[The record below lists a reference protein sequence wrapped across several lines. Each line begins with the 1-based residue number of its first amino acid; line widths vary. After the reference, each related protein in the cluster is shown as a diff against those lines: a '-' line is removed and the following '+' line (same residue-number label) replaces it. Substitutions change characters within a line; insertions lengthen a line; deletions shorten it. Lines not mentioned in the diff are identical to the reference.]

1 MKPKRISRFY
11 PYRTGLSV
19 LGASGAAAGAGVG
32 GPVEGEAG
40 STAAVGIIM
49 TASDELDFFIPLP
62 RDLNWTQ
69 DVGIRIRYGTASA
82 TGADTHTWIAL
93 YDVIAEDSAM
103 AVGTT
108 ALDTT
113 IAVDTDNGTADAWQ
127 HSPRGIINGNTFTS
141 SNVTNQ
147 DFLALNIE
155 LDATDASEEINL
167 YGVMLDYMPKP
178 GLGGPSSFDA
188 AVDQEDV

>member
-1 MKPKRISRFY
+1 MKPKRCSVFI

-40 STAAVGIIM
+40 ATAAVGIIM
-49 TASDELDFFIPLP
+49 TAGDELDFFIPLP

-69 DVGIRIRYGTASA
+69 EVGVRVRYGTASA
-82 TGADTHTWIAL
+82 TDSDTHTWIGKFG
-93 YDVIAEDSAM
+93 VIAEDAAM
-103 AVGTT
+103 AIGATD
-108 ALDTT
+108 LDTT

-127 HSPRGIINGNTFTS
+127 HSPRGIINGGTFTPA
-141 SNVTNQ
+141 NVTNQ

-167 YGVMLDYMPKP
+167 YGLMIDYMPKP
-178 GLGGPSSFDA
+178 GLGGPSSFNA
-188 AVDQEDV
+188 EFDQEDV